1 MFLLS
6 LEIRNT
12 GDKTMNFYYLAQA
25 LNALVPNC
33 AFGCGDTYDSIEWYS
48 TNTKPLPTEQE
59 VVEKDAE
66 LKYQEEVNVYQ
77 EKRKLEYP
85 DWGDQ
90 LDQIYHSGIDA
101 WKTDIKV
108 IKDKYPKQTMD
119 ATELQKRKD
128 AAVFEM
134 QKNKYI
140 KAVARLAQYELAN
153 GVKGVVR
160 TERVWDSKNL
170 LYIDKDIIDY
180 TIQPLPL
187 YVENVGRNPL
197 VVQDETEREAAQ
209 IVINNTPQA
218 VIDSINT

>member
-1 MFLLS
+1 MTRLGIVDAI
-6 LEIRNT
+6 LELHPT
-12 GDKTMNFYYLAQA
+12 AQFTT
-25 LNALVPNC
+25 NN
-33 AFGCGDTYDSIEWYS
+33 GKIEEWHS
-48 TNTKPLPTEQE
+48 SEITQPTEQE
-59 VVEKDAE
+59 IEVKLAE

-85 DWGDQ
+85 DWEDQ
-90 LDQIYHSGIDA
+90 LDQIYHSGIDV
-101 WKTDIKV
+101 WKSDIKV

-128 AAVFEM
+128 AAIFKL
-134 QKNKYI
+134 QKRDYE

-170 LYIDKDIIDY
+170 LYVDEDIIDY
-180 TIQPLPL
+180 IIQPLPIA
-187 YVENVGRNPL
+187 VEENGETIRNPL
-197 VVQDETEREAAQ
+197 IVQDEAEREEAQ
-209 IVINNTPQA
+209 KVINQTPQA